1 MHRSEINFVAV
12 PKYSEIS
19 VEKLWRFVQE
29 CEDILQYFP
38 YMDEG
43 KLPERDFMMGI
54 LCTFKNA
61 EMKELI
67 KQARDSRALSNN
79 SDTDMMVE
87 VVETAKD
94 QLLSLL
100 PNKSKCYKA

>member
-19 VEKLWRFVQE
+19 VEKLWSFVQE

-38 YMDEG
+38 DMDEG

-54 LCTFKNA
+54 
-61 EMKELI
+61 
-67 KQARDSRALSNN
+67 
-79 SDTDMMVE
+79 
-87 VVETAKD
+87 
-94 QLLSLL
+94 
-100 PNKSKCYKA
+100 